1 MQKAE
6 NTFISSTFWTE
17 RIGPTAALA
26 TISEMERIKSWEI
39 VKKIGKRIKKK
50 WKNISK
56 KKNVP
61 ITVSGLD
68 SLCKFDFKKNNEI
81 YKTFLTQEMLKKGIL
96 ANNSVYVSIAHDK
109 KQILDRYF
117 CALEEVFAKIRLI
130 ERKKLN
136 MSSFLDTICLLYTI

>member
-17 RIGPTAALA
+17 RIGSTAALA
-26 TISEMERIKSWEI
+26 SISEMERIKSWEI

-68 SLCKFDFKKNNEI
+68 SLCKFDFKKI
-81 YKTFLTQEMLKKGIL
+81 MKSIKHFLPRRCSKRG
-96 ANNSVYVSIAHDK
+96 
-109 KQILDRYF
+109 F
-117 CALEEVFAKIRLI
+117 
-130 ERKKLN
+130 
-136 MSSFLDTICLLYTI
+136 